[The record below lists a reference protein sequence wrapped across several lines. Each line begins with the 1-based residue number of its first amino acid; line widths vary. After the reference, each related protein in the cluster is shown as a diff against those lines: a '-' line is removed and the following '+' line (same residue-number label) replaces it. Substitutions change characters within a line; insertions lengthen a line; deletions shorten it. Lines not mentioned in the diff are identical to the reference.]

1 VAKEP
6 EVVPLPRKP
15 PRPGA
20 LAKRIS
26 ALVADGAFSFASGA
40 FNRTDGPE
48 IDLGDAMEVLT
59 AGSIE
64 GEITPGESAGEWRCR
79 MVRKIDKSA
88 RRLAVVSIV
97 IRDVH
102 VFMISVAWEPS
113 R

>member
-1 VAKEP
+1 MKKP
-6 EVVPLPRKP
+6 EVAPLPRRP
-15 PRPGA
+15 PRPGV
-20 LAKRIS
+20 LAKRIG
-26 ALVADGAFSFASGA
+26 ALIADGAFSYASDA
-40 FNRTDGPE
+40 FNRIDRPE

-79 MVRKIDKSA
+79 MVGKTDKSA

-102 VFMISVAWEPS
+102 VFMISMAWEQS
-113 R
+113 K

>member
-1 VAKEP
+1 MKKP

-15 PRPGA
+15 PRPGV
-20 LAKRIS
+20 LARRIG
-26 ALVADGAFSFASGA
+26 ALVTDGAFSYASDV

-59 AGSIE
+59 TGSIE
-64 GEITPGESAGEWRCR
+64 GVITPGESAGEWRCR
-79 MVRKIDKSA
+79 MVGKTDKSA

-102 VFMISVAWEPS
+102 VFMISAAWES
-113 R
+113 SK